1 MIHASSPREKT
12 ATAARCQGFTNTLSW
27 NHLQKSR
34 CPLSSP
40 KAPTSP
46 RHPSPAGTRGGVG
59 QERREG
65 LLFAG
70 FPSIHGAKPRAP
82 RSVRTPSCP
91 SRAAEPYHQDCSL
104 QTQFVFFCVK
114 QTIDLGAKAGFLVST
129 ARPASSPFTLVSL
142 FREKLPVR
150 RGVHPSRAARAGSGR
165 CLRWQSHS
173 CYFKALMP
181 QVSFSAGK

>member
-1 MIHASSPREKT
+1 M
-12 ATAARCQGFTNTLSW
+12 
-27 NHLQKSR
+27 
-34 CPLSSP
+34 
-40 KAPTSP
+40 
-46 RHPSPAGTRGGVG
+46 
-59 QERREG
+59 
-65 LLFAG
+65 FAG